1 MRQTIRTGFLLFVCC
16 VSVVA
21 QDAISLYEVVPSFG
35 NHIPL
40 GSTVE
45 FRLRVQIDTSH
56 VGGLWV
62 YNNGFKVY
70 SPDGAVWDTTYGQY
84 LPAWLPFGDRWIFP
98 TDTDGDGA
106 DTVVFGGED
115 SAGGFWVVYDEVAW
129 SITIEIPD
137 DPALVGKTICLDSVA
152 DTMEFWP
159 WSTWVWSTL
168 TESYTPTW
176 DGPHC
181 FLIYYTTYTCCN
193 HDGLRG
199 DFNGDGAINVAD
211 LTAFVDYIFF
221 NGDPPACVDDPGP
234 PPVYP
239 EGDFNGD
246 GSVGVPDMTDLVDY
260 LFFEGKPPAPCPY

>member
-1 MRQTIRTGFLLFVCC
+1 MRRAIATGVLLAVCA

-21 QDAISLYEVVPSFG
+21 QDATSLYEVVPSSG

-62 YNNGFKVY
+62 YSNGFRVY

-84 LPAWLPFGDRWIFP
+84 LPAWLPFGDRWISSMG
-98 TDTDGDGA
+98 TNGDGA

-115 SAGGFWVVYDEVAW
+115 SAGGFWVVYDDVAW

-137 DPALVGKTICLDSVA
+137 NPALYGKTICLGSAA
-152 DTMEFWP
+152 DTMLIWP
-159 WSTWVWSTL
+159 WSTWAWFTL

-181 FLIYYTTYTCCN
+181 FTIGISCCN
-193 HDGLRG
+193 TDGIRG
-199 DFNGDGAINVAD
+199 D
-211 LTAFVDYIFF
+211 VDYDGSINIADVVFF
-221 NGDPPACVDDPGP
+221 VNFIWFGGSPPPCQDPDGSYPEADPDGTGTTSVPDLVYLVAYLFFGGP
-234 PPVYP
+234 PPV
-239 EGDFNGD
+239 
-246 GSVGVPDMTDLVDY
+246 
-260 LFFEGKPPAPCPY
+260 PCP